1 MRRVTTEQGT
11 VAEKPWGRGRV
22 STLFLILVELDK
34 MAEISNSF
42 KEWIVKLLPKNIAK
56 AELLFE
62 EYLLD

>member
-11 VAEKPWGRGRV
+11 LAEKPWGRGRV

-42 KEWIVKLLPKNIAK
+42 KE
-56 AELLFE
+56 
-62 EYLLD
+62 